1 MQQGTNQ
8 MTVAD
13 IHARAALASAGEDNT
28 PIGGTVTEIHARVAA
43 RSKGTLLQHE
53 FTSREE
59 LHQ

>member
-43 RSKGTLLQHE
+43 
-53 FTSREE
+53 
-59 LHQ
+59 